1 MTPQEF
7 NELVGKKVSNN
18 EHNIIQTVYNFHPAI
33 KDVGGKGQMAKLYLD
48 FGMTVIEDML
58 PRAEKIMHL
67 DGELSKAQAELDRV
81 KNEMAKL
88 AGREYQERIYR
99 IKTDYPQDGEIQYPG

>member
-7 NELVGKKVSNN
+7 NELVGKEVSDK

-33 KDVGGKGQMAKLYLD
+33 KDVGGKGQIAKLYLD

-58 PRAEKIMHL
+58 PRAEKMMFL
-67 DGELSKAQAELDRV
+67 DRELGKAQAEIDRV

-88 AGREYQERIYR
+88 VGR
-99 IKTDYPQDGEIQYPG
+99 

>member
-7 NELVGKKVSNN
+7 NELVSKEVSDK
-18 EHNIIQTVYNFHPAI
+18 EHNIIQTVYTFHPAI
-33 KDVGGKGQMAKLYLD
+33 KDVGGKGQIAKLYLD

-58 PRAEKIMHL
+58 PRAEKMMFL
-67 DGELSKAQAELDRV
+67 DRELHKAQAEIDRV

-88 AGREYQERIYR
+88 VGR
-99 IKTDYPQDGEIQYPG
+99 